1 MATISIDEFK
11 RVEIRVGKVLEAER
25 LKGTDRIIKLKVS
38 FGDKTLQALTGLG
51 HLYEPGHFVGKY
63 YAFVT
68 NLQPKKLR
76 GEMSECMILAAVE
89 SEDKITPL
97 APETPVREGSQ
108 VM

>member
-11 RVEIRVGKVLEAER
+11 RVEIRIGKVLEAER
-25 LKGTDRIIKLKVS
+25 LKGTDKIIRLKVS
-38 FGDKTLQALTGLG
+38 FGDRTMQALTGLG
-51 HLYEPGHFVGKY
+51 HLYEPEHFIGKY

-76 GEMSECMILAAVE
+76 GEVSECMILAAVE
-89 SEDKITPL
+89 TEDKITPL
-97 APETPVREGSQ
+97 TPETPIREGSQ